1 MITFRRNL
9 NPSPVIPIEKT
20 PVCFVES
27 PGQEIA
33 LTVQDM
39 GTVNVFSPDSF
50 AEKEAR
56 AKVYAA
62 ADLLLEACEKMLEQF
77 GQEVYPLDSEKYD
90 ALFTARVALA
100 EAKPCKK

>member
-1 MITFRRNL
+1 MITFRRNV
-9 NPSPVIPIEKT
+9 NPSPVIPIDKT
-20 PVCFVES
+20 PVCFVGS
-27 PGQEIA
+27 PGQKIA
-33 LTVQDM
+33 LTVQDTD
-39 GTVNVFSPDSF
+39 TVSVSPSDSF

-77 GQEVYPLDSEKYD
+77 GQEVYPPESEKYD
-90 ALFTARVALA
+90 ALFIARVALA